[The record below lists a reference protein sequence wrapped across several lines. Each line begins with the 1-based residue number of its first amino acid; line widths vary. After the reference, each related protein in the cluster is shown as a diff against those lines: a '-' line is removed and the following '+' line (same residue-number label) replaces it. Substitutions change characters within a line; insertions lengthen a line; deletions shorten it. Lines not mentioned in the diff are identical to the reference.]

1 MQDRKKI
8 DIVLKK
14 VGKALGDYQMIDKD
28 DKILVAVSGGEDSI
42 TLLDVLKEKQKSL
55 PYKYSLYSV
64 YIDFFSSNEH
74 IDNNLDKYLEENST
88 EHFIIKKNLI
98 SINKKFNC
106 FWCSWNRRKEI
117 FLLAKK
123 LGCRKVALGHN
134 LDDIVVTFLM
144 NLFYHG
150 EISTMPP
157 KLEMFK
163 GKIVLIRPLVYV
175 TKEETHRYVEYKK
188 LPILS
193 SNCPYQTDE
202 SFQRRKYLMELVNQ
216 LQTYWPNIKKNIFNS
231 LKKIRYEY
239 LV

>member
-1 MQDRKKI
+1 MQDKKI
-8 DIVLKK
+8 FEVVHKK
-14 VGKALGDYQMIDKD
+14 VGKALGDYQMIDD
-28 DKILVAVSGGEDSI
+28 NDKILVAISGGEDSI
-42 TLLDVLKEKQKSL
+42 TLFDVLKEKQRYL
-55 PYKYSLYSV
+55 PYKYSLYAV
-64 YIDFFSSNEH
+64 YVDFFNSNYNA
-74 IDNNLDKYLEENST
+74 DLDKYLRENSV
-88 EHFIIKKNLI
+88 EYFVVKKNLI
-98 SINKKFNC
+98 SAKKKFNC

-163 GKIVLIRPLVYV
+163 GEIVLIRPLVYL
-175 TKEETHRYVEYKK
+175 TKDEIHKYVGYKN
-188 LPILS
+188 LPLLN

-202 SFQRRKYLMELVNQ
+202 SFQRRKYLMELINQ

-231 LKKIRYEY
+231 LKRIKYEY

>member
-1 MQDRKKI
+1 MQDKKI
-8 DIVLKK
+8 VDIILKK
-14 VGKALGDYQMIDKD
+14 VGKALGDYQMIDD
-28 DKILVAVSGGEDSI
+28 NDKILVAISGGEDSI
-42 TLLDVLKEKQKSL
+42 TLFDVLKEKQRYL
-55 PYKYSLYSV
+55 PYKYSLYAV
-64 YIDFFSSNEH
+64 HVDFFNSNYNA
-74 IDNNLDKYLEENST
+74 DLDKYLRENSV
-88 EHFIIKKNLI
+88 EYFVVKKDLI
-98 SINKKFNC
+98 STKKKFNC

-163 GKIVLIRPLVYV
+163 GEIVLIRPLVYL
-175 TKEETHRYVEYKK
+175 TKDEIHKYVGYKN
-188 LPILS
+188 LPLLN

-202 SFQRRKYLMELVNQ
+202 SFQRRKYLMELLNQ

-231 LKKIRYEY
+231 LKKIKYEY